1 MAIASPVDRKSSTA
15 IMTHSLV
22 SAIDPHRI
30 APEGLPDPAI
40 AVYEACRHANRAI
53 PIVNLATRQQLPSA
67 VAADLVYDGLLR
79 LHRPAPHSLTTLERV
94 LHALR
99 AL

>member
-1 MAIASPVDRKSSTA
+1 M
-15 IMTHSLV
+15 
-22 SAIDPHRI
+22 
-30 APEGLPDPAI
+30 
-40 AVYEACRHANRAI
+40 
-53 PIVNLATRQQLPSA
+53 NLATRQQLPSA